1 MPRIANIFDGTRAER
16 AAAARSFTVGILH
29 DSDRILQ
36 VMRIIFREIS
46 SFRVPLSRSKIS
58 GWRAFPDRQ
67 RVAGSVDDIGH
78 PPTRFFFPSSE
89 QAVESQGRSFSR
101 RRDAEVRTERHRV
114 PFRIRMHTGNSTAI
128 GRTLQER
135 GVITTTLAVHLPKA
149 MDVGAAS
156 DDNWRIPPP
165 SR

>member
-36 VMRIIFREIS
+36 VMRIIFREIPT
-46 SFRVPLSRSKIS
+46 FRVPLSRSKTS
-58 GWRAFPDRQ
+58 GWRALPDSQ

-101 RRDAEVRTERHRV
+101 RRDSKVRTERHRGAL
-114 PFRIRMHTGNSTAI
+114 PDSHAHRKFDRYRTDIARTWRDHNNSRSSLTESHGRRCSIR
-128 GRTLQER
+128 
-135 GVITTTLAVHLPKA
+135 
-149 MDVGAAS
+149 
-156 DDNWRIPPP
+156 
-165 SR
+165 